1 MDRNVLAEN
10 LEVLVRHVLVIE
22 RDDIAVGCERSEI
35 LDRSI
40 VAHCNGPSD
49 LSRRVVRRVGEHVQ
63 RESKRDGGLMRH
75 PGQLTGSD
83 HSDDG

>member
-22 RDDIAVGCERSEI
+22 RDDIAVGGERAEI

-40 VAHCNGPSD
+40 VAHSNGFSD
-49 LSRRVVRRVGEHVQ
+49 LSR
-63 RESKRDGGLMRH
+63 
-75 PGQLTGSD
+75 
-83 HSDDG
+83 